1 MWWGSAGAL
10 HVHDADTCSTRDVIS
25 LHWCSYCT
33 WEQLLNEVYD
43 VRLDIQG
50 HVSTQ
55 DSEDISA
62 MVSDWKVFFL
72 CVSKGS
78 LLTDLSLISPL
89 QCFKSTRNYLPRIAL
104 GQELWISSK
113 PCLFSQH
120 FPVLILSSSL
130 EPKNLCLSRSPGCLA
145 KPRSLQDLFREREFK
160 QWPQKES
167 CFESFNLSFIKQQ
180 CSITLNV

>member
-33 WEQLLNEVYD
+33 WEQLLNEVHD
-43 VRLDIQG
+43 VRLDIRG

-89 QCFKSTRNYLPRIAL
+89 QCFKSTRNYLPRMAL

-130 EPKNLCLSRSPGCLA
+130 EPKICACQGPQAALLS
-145 KPRSLQDLFREREFK
+145 QDPCKTYSGRESSSSGLRK
-160 QWPQKES
+160 NRALRALICPS
-167 CFESFNLSFIKQQ
+167 
-180 CSITLNV
+180 